1 MGEIKTNDL
10 QEVKQKQEIGGFRN
24 IIPETSTK
32 LKDVRDYWKKEL
44 NSWSGYGGEFNK
56 YEDRIRYAPSELNE
70 NCDYS
75 GLRGESLLVPSDKTE
90 KGRNMISILKEYG
103 VKGIEYKNGEPIFA
117 KCAEATVK
125 IDNMTEHR
133 EDYKNSDGESKRG
146 NFSQADIKCAALW
159 NKEKR
164 DGRTDWTEEKVYDYR
179 KEHKLEWHERCDT
192 KTMDLVKHEIHDFF
206 RHTGGVYECKTRDN
220 KGASGGKFDE

>member
-10 QEVKQKQEIGGFRN
+10 KEVRQKTEVEGFRS
-24 IIPETSTK
+24 IIPESGTRI
-32 LKDVRDYWKKEL
+32 KDTINYWKKEL
-44 NSWSGYGGEFNK
+44 NSLSGYGGEYNS
-56 YEDRIRYAPSELNE
+56 YEDRLKHVPSESNE
-70 NCDYS
+70 NCDYL
-75 GLRGESLLVPSDKTE
+75 GIKGESLLVPSDRTE

-103 VKGIEYKNGEPIFA
+103 VKGIEYKNGEPLFA

-133 EDYKNSDGESKRG
+133 EDYKNSNGEPQKG
-146 NFSQADIKCAALW
+146 NFSQADKKCADLW

-164 DGRTDWTEEKVYDYR
+164 DGCTDWSEEKVYDYR

-206 RHTGGVYECKTRDN
+206 KHTGGVYECKTRDN
-220 KGASGGKFDE
+220 TESSGGKFDE